1 MVDSDQPKCRAVC
14 LISGSGTNLQTIID
28 NINNEILQIELVSVI
43 SDNPKAKGL
52 QRAKREGIDTKIID
66 YSTYK
71 NRREF
76 DESLEIEMLSINPD
90 LIILAGYMKIL
101 NINFCNIFAGR
112 ILNIHPSLLPKYKG
126 LNTHQRV
133 IDNREELHGASVH
146 FVVPELDEGPVIIQY
161 QFEIEKNDDRHS
173 LQKKVQQGEYI
184 IYSKAIQ
191 WFSEKRLIFD
201 SEKVY
206 LDDKLLLKPSI
217 VIKN

>member
-14 LISGSGTNLQTIID
+14 LISGSGTNLQTIIE
-28 NINNEILQIELVSVI
+28 NINNEMLQIELVSVI
-43 SDNPKAKGL
+43 SDNPKAIGL
-52 QRAKREGIDTKIID
+52 KRAKGEGIDTKIID

-101 NINFCNIFAGR
+101 NIKFCHIFAGR

-133 IDNREELHGASVH
+133 IDNHEELHGASVH
-146 FVVPELDEGPVIIQY
+146 FVVPELDDGPVIIQY

-201 SEKVY
+201 SEKAY

-217 VIKN
+217 VMKN

>member
-14 LISGSGTNLQTIID
+14 LISGSGTNLQTIIE
-28 NINNEILQIELVSVI
+28 NINNEMLQIELVSVI

-146 FVVPELDEGPVIIQY
+146 FVVPELDAGPVIIQY
-161 QFEIEKNDDRHS
+161 QCEIERHDDRHS

-191 WFSEKRLIFD
+191 WFSQKRLIFD

-206 LDDKLLLKPSI
+206 LDDKVLLKPSI

>member
-14 LISGSGTNLQTIID
+14 LISGSGTNLQTIIE
-28 NINNEILQIELVSVI
+28 NINNEILKIDLVSVI

-133 IDNREELHGASVH
+133 IDNHEELHGASVH
-146 FVVPELDEGPVIIQY
+146 FVVPELDDGPVIIQY

-217 VIKN
+217 VMKN

>member
-146 FVVPELDEGPVIIQY
+146 FVVPELDDGPVIIQY
-161 QFEIEKNDDRHS
+161 QFEIERHDDRHS

-201 SEKVY
+201 SEKAY

-217 VIKN
+217 VMKN

>member
-28 NINNEILQIELVSVI
+28 NVNNEILQIELVSVI

-52 QRAKREGIDTKIID
+52 ERAKREGIDTKIID

-161 QFEIEKNDDRHS
+161 QFEIERHDDRHS
-173 LQKKVQQGEYI
+173 LQKKVQEGEYI

-201 SEKVY
+201 SEKAY

-217 VIKN
+217 VMKN

>member
-133 IDNREELHGASVH
+133 IDNHEELHGASVH

-201 SEKVY
+201 SEKAY

-217 VIKN
+217 VMKN

>member
-28 NINNEILQIELVSVI
+28 NVNNEILQIELVSVI

-133 IDNREELHGASVH
+133 IDNHEELHGASVH
-146 FVVPELDEGPVIIQY
+146 FVVPELDDGPVIIQY

-201 SEKVY
+201 SEKAY

-217 VIKN
+217 VMKN

>member
-14 LISGSGTNLQTIID
+14 LISGSGTNLQTIIE
-28 NINNEILQIELVSVI
+28 NINNEMLQIELVSVI

-161 QFEIEKNDDRHS
+161 QFEIERHDDRHS

>member
-1 MVDSDQPKCRAVC
+1 MVDSDHPKCRAVC
-14 LISGSGTNLQTIID
+14 LISGSGTNLQTIIE

-146 FVVPELDEGPVIIQY
+146 FVVPELDDGPVIIQY

-201 SEKVY
+201 SEKAY

-217 VIKN
+217 VMKN

>member
-28 NINNEILQIELVSVI
+28 NIKNEILQIELVSVI

-52 QRAKREGIDTKIID
+52 KRAKREGIDTKIID

-146 FVVPELDEGPVIIQY
+146 FVVPELDDGPVIIQY
-161 QFEIEKNDDRHS
+161 QFEIERHDDRHS
-173 LQKKVQQGEYI
+173 LQKKVQEGEYI

>member
-14 LISGSGTNLQTIID
+14 LISGSGTNLQTIIE

-133 IDNREELHGASVH
+133 IDNHEELHGASVH
-146 FVVPELDEGPVIIQY
+146 FVVPELDDGPVIIQY
-161 QFEIEKNDDRHS
+161 QFEIERHDDRHS

-184 IYSKAIQ
+184 IYSKAIK

>member
-76 DESLEIEMLSINPD
+76 DQSLEIEMLSINPD

-101 NINFCNIFAGR
+101 NIKFCHIFAGR

-133 IDNREELHGASVH
+133 IDNHEELHGASVH
-146 FVVPELDEGPVIIQY
+146 FVVPELDDGPVIIQY

-201 SEKVY
+201 SEKAY

-217 VIKN
+217 VMKN

>member
-133 IDNREELHGASVH
+133 IDNHEELHGASVH

-161 QFEIEKNDDRHS
+161 QFEIERHDDRDS

-217 VIKN
+217 VMKN

>member
-133 IDNREELHGASVH
+133 IDNHEELHGASVH
-146 FVVPELDEGPVIIQY
+146 FVVPELDDGPVIIQY
-161 QFEIEKNDDRHS
+161 QFEIERHDDSDS

-201 SEKVY
+201 SEKAY
-206 LDDKLLLKPSI
+206 LDDKLLLKQSI
-217 VIKN
+217 VMKN

>member
-28 NINNEILQIELVSVI
+28 NVNNEILQIELVSVI

-101 NINFCNIFAGR
+101 NINFCKIFAGR

-126 LNTHQRV
+126 LNTHQRA

-146 FVVPELDEGPVIIQY
+146 FVVPELDDGPVIIQY

-217 VIKN
+217 VMKN

>member
-101 NINFCNIFAGR
+101 NIKFCHIFDGR
-112 ILNIHPSLLPKYKG
+112 ILNINPSLLPKYKG

-133 IDNREELHGASVH
+133 IDNHEELHGASGH
-146 FVVPELDEGPVIIQY
+146 FVVPELDDGPVIIQY
-161 QFEIEKNDDRHS
+161 QFEIEKHDDRHS

-206 LDDKLLLKPSI
+206 LDNKVLLKPSI
-217 VIKN
+217 VMKN

>member
-14 LISGSGTNLQTIID
+14 LISGSGTNLQTIIE

-101 NINFCNIFAGR
+101 NVKF
-112 ILNIHPSLLPKYKG
+112 
-126 LNTHQRV
+126 
-133 IDNREELHGASVH
+133 
-146 FVVPELDEGPVIIQY
+146 
-161 QFEIEKNDDRHS
+161 
-173 LQKKVQQGEYI
+173 
-184 IYSKAIQ
+184 
-191 WFSEKRLIFD
+191 
-201 SEKVY
+201 
-206 LDDKLLLKPSI
+206 
-217 VIKN
+217 

>member
-66 YSTYK
+66 YSMYK

-146 FVVPELDEGPVIIQY
+146 FVVSELDEGPVIIQY
-161 QFEIEKNDDRHS
+161 QFEIERHDDRHS

-184 IYSKAIQ
+184 IYSKAIK

-201 SEKVY
+201 SEKIY
-206 LDDKLLLKPSI
+206 LDNKVLLKPSI
-217 VIKN
+217 VMKN

>member
-161 QFEIEKNDDRHS
+161 QFEIERHDDRHS

>member
-14 LISGSGTNLQTIID
+14 LISGSGTNLQTIIE
-28 NINNEILQIELVSVI
+28 NINNEILKIDLVSVI

-146 FVVPELDEGPVIIQY
+146 FVVPELDDGPVIIQY

>member
-28 NINNEILQIELVSVI
+28 NVNNEILRIELVSVI

-146 FVVPELDEGPVIIQY
+146 FVVPELDDGPVIIQY
-161 QFEIEKNDDRHS
+161 QFEIERHDDRHS

-206 LDDKLLLKPSI
+206 IDDKLLLKPSI

>member
-28 NINNEILQIELVSVI
+28 NVNNEILQIELVSVI

-52 QRAKREGIDTKIID
+52 KRAKREGIDTKIID

-161 QFEIEKNDDRHS
+161 QFEIERHDDRHS
-173 LQKKVQQGEYI
+173 LQKKVQEGEYI

-206 LDDKLLLKPSI
+206 LDNKLLLKPSI
-217 VIKN
+217 VMKN

>member
-146 FVVPELDEGPVIIQY
+146 FVVPELDDGPVIIQY

>member
-1 MVDSDQPKCRAVC
+1 MVDSDRPKCRAVC
-14 LISGSGTNLQTIID
+14 LISGSGTNLQAIID

-126 LNTHQRV
+126 LNTHQRA

-161 QFEIEKNDDRHS
+161 QCEIERHDDRHS

-217 VIKN
+217 VMKN

>member
-14 LISGSGTNLQTIID
+14 LISGSGTNLQTIIE
-28 NINNEILQIELVSVI
+28 NINNEMLQIELVSVI

-161 QFEIEKNDDRHS
+161 QCEIERHDDRHS

-191 WFSEKRLIFD
+191 WFSQKRLIFD

>member
-14 LISGSGTNLQTIID
+14 LISGSGTNLQTIIE
-28 NINNEILQIELVSVI
+28 NINNEMLQIELVSVI
-43 SDNPKAKGL
+43 SDNPKAEGL
-52 QRAKREGIDTKIID
+52 QRAKGEGIDTKIID

-146 FVVPELDEGPVIIQY
+146 FVVPELDDGPVIIQY
-161 QFEIEKNDDRHS
+161 QFEIEKHDDRHS

-206 LDDKLLLKPSI
+206 LDDKLLLKPTI
-217 VIKN
+217 VMKN

>member
-133 IDNREELHGASVH
+133 IDNHEELHGASVH
-146 FVVPELDEGPVIIQY
+146 FVVPELDDGPVIIQY

-201 SEKVY
+201 SEKAY

-217 VIKN
+217 VMKN

>member
-66 YSTYK
+66 YSTHK

-101 NINFCNIFAGR
+101 NIKFCHIFAGR

-133 IDNREELHGASVH
+133 IDNHEELHGASVH
-146 FVVPELDEGPVIIQY
+146 FVVPELDDGPVIIQY
-161 QFEIEKNDDRHS
+161 QFEIERHDDRDS

>member
-1 MVDSDQPKCRAVC
+1 MIDSDHPKCRAVC
-14 LISGSGTNLQTIID
+14 LISGSGTNLQTIIE

-66 YSTYK
+66 YSTHK

-101 NINFCNIFAGR
+101 NINFCKIFAGR

-146 FVVPELDEGPVIIQY
+146 FVVPELDDGPVIIQY

>member
-28 NINNEILQIELVSVI
+28 NVNNEILQIELVSVI

-146 FVVPELDEGPVIIQY
+146 FVVPELDDGPVIIQY

-217 VIKN
+217 VMKN

>member
-1 MVDSDQPKCRAVC
+1 MIDSDQPKCRAVC
-14 LISGSGTNLQTIID
+14 LISGSGTNLQTIIE
-28 NINNEILQIELVSVI
+28 NIKNEILQIELVSVI

-161 QFEIEKNDDRHS
+161 QFEIERHDDRHS

-184 IYSKAIQ
+184 IYSKAIK
-191 WFSEKRLIFD
+191 WFSEKRLVFD
-201 SEKVY
+201 SEKIY
-206 LDDKLLLKPSI
+206 LDNKVLLKPSI
-217 VIKN
+217 VMKN

>member
-14 LISGSGTNLQTIID
+14 LISGSGTNLQTIIE

-146 FVVPELDEGPVIIQY
+146 FVVPELDDGPVIIQY
-161 QFEIEKNDDRHS
+161 QFEIERHDDRHS

-201 SEKVY
+201 SEKIY
-206 LDDKLLLKPSI
+206 LDNKVLLKPSI
-217 VIKN
+217 VMKN

>member
-52 QRAKREGIDTKIID
+52 QRAKSEGIDTKIID

-101 NINFCNIFAGR
+101 NINFCNIFVGR

-161 QFEIEKNDDRHS
+161 QFEIERHDDRHS
-173 LQKKVQQGEYI
+173 LHKKVQQGEYI
-184 IYSKAIQ
+184 IYSKAIK

-201 SEKVY
+201 SEKIY
-206 LDDKLLLKPSI
+206 LDNKVLLKPSI
-217 VIKN
+217 VMKN

>member
-28 NINNEILQIELVSVI
+28 NVNNEILKIELVSVI

-146 FVVPELDEGPVIIQY
+146 FVVPELDGGPVIIQY

>member
-14 LISGSGTNLQTIID
+14 LISGSGTNLQTIIE

-126 LNTHQRV
+126 LNTHQRA

-161 QFEIEKNDDRHS
+161 QCEIERHDDRHS